1 MPENIANSDDVE
13 KKRRKF
19 RELRHKAEKKILG
32 RPDVI
37 SGSFGTT
44 DERTGLSKMVHRIKV
59 TGRNQDGRETEEIVE
74 LPMEDSGEEEGHGKF
89 GKLKGKKK
97 QKRKDVWVGE
107 SFDIGQEF
115 SVPVGTERHEGDGP
129 TANGLDRQSSPL
141 ESTKERPA
149 TSRATTQ
156 ETFITARTHPN
167 DSSSIIAN
175 LDRDMTSSP
184 VLGRE
189 DFAPER
195 SSTISLPLNLR
206 NSQGSSIQPLISH
219 EPMSIRRDHRH
230 DDESKDQVTPVKKAP
245 GFKNRFKSS
254 VKQSPGGSTE
264 LSSIA
269 SPAVAKRADTV
280 PLRARSKSVQFNA
293 NPVTQDGG
301 GREPPRRGNKQPADP
316 SEVLERQGS
325 AVAGTSAGAVEDAV
339 EEEEEE
345 EPIQAG
351 SVIMRGKPLTQQ
363 SY

>member
-1 MPENIANSDDVE
+1 
-13 KKRRKF
+13 
-19 RELRHKAEKKILG
+19 
-32 RPDVI
+32 
-37 SGSFGTT
+37 
-44 DERTGLSKMVHRIKV
+44 
-59 TGRNQDGRETEEIVE
+59 
-74 LPMEDSGEEEGHGKF
+74 
-89 GKLKGKKK
+89 
-97 QKRKDVWVGE
+97 
-107 SFDIGQEF
+107 
-115 SVPVGTERHEGDGP
+115 
-129 TANGLDRQSSPL
+129 
-141 ESTKERPA
+141 
-149 TSRATTQ
+149 
-156 ETFITARTHPN
+156 
-167 DSSSIIAN
+167 
-175 LDRDMTSSP
+175 
-184 VLGRE
+184 
-189 DFAPER
+189 
-195 SSTISLPLNLR
+195 
-206 NSQGSSIQPLISH
+206 
-219 EPMSIRRDHRH
+219 MSIRRDHRH